1 MLRGGAG
8 YDNKP
13 LGEDRPYAGSYS
25 GGDAGYLRMADH
37 YCVHAEGN
45 LVHFVPDS
53 AVRCDMID
61 YEEVVEAIWRY
72 DIPRIDIDEDITTL
86 YADGK
91 AFAQVIHRAD
101 GSREDLYF
109 ENYELQK
116 DILIKPKNA
125 KLRDVV
131 EFCMN
136 GDISYADAREWCM
149 ENDISLGQFDRW
161 LYGALRKSDNPDR
174 VEPKEPWPYRVVA
187 GHQAFE
193 VRATD
198 KQEAIKKGMAFA
210 KKHASGDICGDWK
223 CKMISEW
230 AT

>member
-1 MLRGGAG
+1 
-8 YDNKP
+8 
-13 LGEDRPYAGSYS
+13 
-25 GGDAGYLRMADH
+25 MADH
-37 YCVHAEGN
+37 YCVHAEGD

-109 ENYELQK
+109 EDYELQK
-116 DILIKPKNA
+116 DILIKPNA
-125 KLRDVV
+125 TLRDVV
-131 EFCMN
+131 ELCMN

-149 ENDISLGQFDRW
+149 G
-161 LYGALRKSDNPDR
+161 
-174 VEPKEPWPYRVVA
+174 
-187 GHQAFE
+187 
-193 VRATD
+193 
-198 KQEAIKKGMAFA
+198 
-210 KKHASGDICGDWK
+210 
-223 CKMISEW
+223 
-230 AT
+230 

>member
-1 MLRGGAG
+1 MLQRGAW

-25 GGDAGYLRMADH
+25 GGDSGHLCMAADN
-37 YCVHAEGN
+37 CVYAEGN

-72 DIPRIDIDEDITTL
+72 DCPRIDIDEDVTTL

-91 AFAQVIHRAD
+91 PFAQVIRRAD
-101 GSREDLYF
+101 GSHEYLYF
-109 ENYELQK
+109 EDYELQK

-131 EFCMN
+131 ELCMN

-149 ENDISLGQFDRW
+149 ANDISLGQFDRW
-161 LYGALRKSDNPDR
+161 FYGAWRKSDNPAR
-174 VEPKEPWPYRVVA
+174 VKPKEPWPYRVVA
-187 GHQAFE
+187 GINRVLEILLNSILEDF
-193 VRATD
+193 
-198 KQEAIKKGMAFA
+198 I
-210 KKHASGDICGDWK
+210 
-223 CKMISEW
+223 
-230 AT
+230 

>member
-1 MLRGGAG
+1 MLRGGIG
-8 YDNKP
+8 YD
-13 LGEDRPYAGSYS
+13 LGEIWHIPWAFAGS
-25 GGDAGYLRMADH
+25 DH
-37 YCVHAEGN
+37 YDLCMAANRCVHAEGD

-91 AFAQVIHRAD
+91 PFAQVIHRAD

-109 ENYELQK
+109 EDYELQK
-116 DILIKPKNA
+116 DILIKPNA
-125 KLRDVV
+125 TLRDVV
-131 EFCMN
+131 ELCMN

-161 LYGALRKSDNPDR
+161 LYGALRKSDNPAR
-174 VEPKEPWPYRVVA
+174 VELKEPWPYRVVA
-187 GHQAFE
+187 GINRVLEILLNSILEDF
-193 VRATD
+193 
-198 KQEAIKKGMAFA
+198 I
-210 KKHASGDICGDWK
+210 
-223 CKMISEW
+223 
-230 AT
+230 